1 MKKEISGEGIPLA
14 VGPYSAAI
22 KVGNII
28 FTSGQLPINPKTNEL
43 VNYNVKEA
51 TKQIFD
57 NIKAM
62 LEKEGY
68 TLDDIVKVTVFSTS
82 MSYFTEFNEYYST
95 LFNKPYPAR
104 SFVEVSKLP
113 KDALIEI
120 EVIAMKDK

>member
-1 MKKEISGEGIPLA
+1 MKEEIYGEGIPQA

-28 FTSGQLPINPKTNEL
+28 FTSGQLPIDPKTNQL
-43 VNYNVKEA
+43 VNDDVKKA

-57 NIKAM
+57 NIKVI
-62 LEKEGY
+62 LGKNGF
-68 TLDDIVKVTVFSTS
+68 TFDDIVKVTVFSSS
-82 MSYFTEFNEYYST
+82 MSYFAEFNEYYST

-104 SFVEVSKLP
+104 SFIEISKLP

-120 EVIAMKDK
+120 EVIAVKG